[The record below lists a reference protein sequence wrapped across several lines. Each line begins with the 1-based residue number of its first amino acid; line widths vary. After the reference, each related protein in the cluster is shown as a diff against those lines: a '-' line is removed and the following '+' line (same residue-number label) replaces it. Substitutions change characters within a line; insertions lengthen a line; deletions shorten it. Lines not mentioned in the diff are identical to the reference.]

1 MPIAAAVGL
10 SAVAGLGSAFLGS
23 QAAKKAAKIQG
34 KAADKASETTLK
46 MYETTRGDLQPWAGT
61 GNAANQTIA
70 NMYGLPT
77 TANPAGG
84 QAFNESSLAQF
95 RNSPDYQ
102 VAMREGLRAKDLTA
116 AARGNLLSGAQEK
129 ARTEYASDLSS
140 MKFGQYMDNLFKI
153 SGMGQNAAAGQGAA
167 AQNAGTAIS
176 NNIIGA
182 GDSSAAGTMG
192 SASAWG
198 NALSGIGSNLGYLA
212 MRNPSAY
219 QPIQATYN
227 GLY

>member
-1 MPIAAAVGL
+1 MPIAAAVGI
-10 SAVAGLGSAFLGS
+10 SAVAGLGSAFIGS
-23 QAAKKAAKIQG
+23 SAAKRAAKTQ
-34 KAADKASETTLK
+34 AQASDNANATTLK
-46 MYETTRGDLQPWAGT
+46 MYETTRADLQPWAGT
-61 GNAANQTIA
+61 GNAANQSIA

-77 TANPAGG
+77 AANPAGG
-84 QAFNESSLAQF
+84 QAFGESSLAAF

-102 VAMREGLRAKDLTA
+102 VAMREGLRSKDLTA

-153 SGMGQNAAAGQGAA
+153 SGMGQNAAAGQGSAA
-167 AQNAGTAIS
+167 MSAGGQIS
-176 NNIIGA
+176 NNIVQA
-182 GDSSAAGTMG
+182 GDASAAGTMG
-192 SASAWG
+192 AANAWG
-198 NALSGIGSNLGYLA
+198 GALSGIGSNLGYLA

-219 QPIQATYN
+219 QPIQATNN